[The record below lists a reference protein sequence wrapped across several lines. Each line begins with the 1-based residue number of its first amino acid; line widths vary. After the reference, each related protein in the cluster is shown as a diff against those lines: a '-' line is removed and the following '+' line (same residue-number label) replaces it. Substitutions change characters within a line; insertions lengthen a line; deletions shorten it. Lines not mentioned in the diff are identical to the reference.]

1 MADFEASTPRRR
13 RLGRELRR
21 LRETTDMTGEE
32 AARRLSWSAAKLSR
46 IETAR
51 TLPSEDDITA
61 LLNLYGVDGVVLGEI
76 LKIRKDAT
84 QKGWWEKHGA
94 ALDQGFVAYMGLEAE
109 AREMRNWEPHV
120 VPGLLQTEDYARAL
134 LGNVIQ
140 PINQIPPVWLHSRV
154 EARMQ
159 RQQRLLYTEEPLTLL
174 AIFDEA
180 VLRRMV
186 GDPAVMRRQLQH
198 MDDISEKENVELRII
213 TQSTQLPMTTGPFVH
228 FKFPDVTDI
237 VCLEDLTGTRFIEDP
252 EAVFVYE
259 RAFDYLMKVA
269 LSEPTSRRF
278 IRDTMAYWQ
287 A

>member
-1 MADFEASTPRRR
+1 MADVEAPTPRRR
-13 RLGRELRR
+13 RLGQELRR
-21 LRETTDMTGEE
+21 LRETTRFTGEE
-32 AARRLSWSAAKLSR
+32 AARQLGWSAAKVSR

-61 LLNLYGVDGVVLGEI
+61 LLNLYGADGVVLGDV
-76 LKIRKDAT
+76 LKIRKDAA

-94 ALDQGFVAYMGLEAE
+94 ALDQGLIAYIGLEAE
-109 AREMRNWEPHV
+109 AIEMRNWEPHV

-140 PINQIPPVWLHSRV
+140 PINQIPPAFLHSRV
-154 EARMQ
+154 EARLQ
-159 RQQRLLYTEEPLTLL
+159 RQHRVLYAEEPLSLM
-174 AIFDEA
+174 AIFDGS
-180 VLRRMV
+180 VLQRMV
-186 GDPAVMRRQLQH
+186 GDKAVMRRQLQH
-198 MDDISEKENVELRII
+198 LDEVADRENVEMRII

-228 FKFPDVTDI
+228 FKFRDFPDTA
-237 VCLEDLTGTRFIEDP
+237 CLEDLTGTRFLEDAT
-252 EAVFVYE
+252 AVFLYE

-269 LSEPTSRRF
+269 LSEPTSRRL